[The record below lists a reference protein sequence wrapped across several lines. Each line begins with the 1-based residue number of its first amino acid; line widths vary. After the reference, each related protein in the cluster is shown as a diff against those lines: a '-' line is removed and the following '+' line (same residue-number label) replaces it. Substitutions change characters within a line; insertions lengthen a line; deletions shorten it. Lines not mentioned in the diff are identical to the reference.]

1 MTAAV
6 DTRDAGAVC
15 EVLERAAETLLGA
28 PNREGSTVRL
38 GDRGTFTL
46 TGDLHD
52 NPIHL
57 QKIRRV
63 ARLGDA
69 PDRHLLLH
77 ELIHGDRL
85 VNGLDLSYRVLCRVA
100 ELIAAFPGQVHPV
113 LANHELSQM
122 LGIGV
127 SKGAGDST
135 RLFNDGLDFVFGDDA
150 DGVAAAIHAF
160 FRAMPLAVRTANG
173 LFCSHSLPS
182 PEGMARFDAAVLGR
196 RLVDADYRSPGGGAY
211 LMTWG
216 RGQNEAQVEAL
227 AKSLGVELF
236 VVGHAY
242 SETGA
247 HVVTPRMVVLN
258 SDHERGR
265 VATVDLGAP
274 CPSADDLVLTSLPLI
289 ALEGAE
295 A

>member
-1 MTAAV
+1 MSATV

-15 EVLERAAETLLGA
+15 EVLERAAETLLGV

-57 QKIRRV
+57 QKIRRL

-100 ELIAAFPGQVHPV
+100 ELVTAFPGQVHPV

-135 RLFNDGLDFVFGDDA
+135 RLFNDGLEFVFGDDA
-150 DGVAAAIHAF
+150 ESVAASIGSF

-173 LFCSHSLPS
+173 LFCAHSLPS
-182 PEGMARFDAAVLGR
+182 PEGLTRFDRGVFDRA
-196 RLVDADYRSPGGGAY
+196 LVDADYRSPGGSAY

-216 RGQNEAQVEAL
+216 RGQNAAQVDSL
-227 AKSLGVELF
+227 AKTLGVELF
-236 VVGHAY
+236 VVGHAH
-242 SETGA
+242 SDAGA
-247 HVVTPRMVVLN
+247 HSVTPRMVVLN

-265 VATVDLGAP
+265 AVTVDLAEP
-274 CPSADDLVLTSLPLI
+274 CPTADDLVLASLPLVAI
-289 ALEGAE
+289 EDPGS
-295 A
+295 

>member
-1 MTAAV
+1 M
-6 DTRDAGAVC
+6 DTRDANAVC
-15 EVLERAAETLLGA
+15 ETLERAAATLLEA
-28 PNREGSTVRL
+28 PNRHGSMVRL
-38 GDRGTFTL
+38 GDHGTFTL

-57 QKIRRV
+57 QKIRRL
-63 ARLGDA
+63 ARLGDDS
-69 PDRHLLLH
+69 DRHLLLH

-100 ELIAAFPGQVHPV
+100 ELIVAFPGQVHPV
-113 LANHELSQM
+113 LANHELSQL

-150 DGVAAAIHAF
+150 DAVTAAIHAF

-182 PEGMARFDAAVLGR
+182 PEGMTRFDRAILER
-196 RLVDADYRSPGGGAY
+196 PLVDADYRSPGGSAY
-211 LMTWG
+211 LMVWG

-247 HVVTPRMVVLN
+247 HVVTPRMVVFN
-258 SDHERGR
+258 SDHQHGR

-274 CPSADDLVLTSLPLI
+274 CPSADDLVLASLPLV

-295 A
+295 T

>member
-1 MTAAV
+1 MSVAV

-28 PNREGSTVRL
+28 PNREGSTIRL

-57 QKIRRV
+57 QKIRRL

-69 PDRHLLLH
+69 LDRHLLLH

-182 PEGMARFDAAVLGR
+182 PEGMTRFDAAVLGR

-265 VATVDLGAP
+265 VATFDLGAP
-274 CPSADDLVLTSLPLI
+274 CPSADDLVLMSLPLI